1 MKQIKI
7 IGLILLIA
15 FGFNACQQD
24 DDVVFIASDTTEVS
38 FTNTFL
44 AEYIIS
50 AATAGNLGER
60 FTWNIPDAG
69 VPTNFT
75 FDLQY
80 SIAGDFSDATTLGS
94 TNGTEIAVTIGDLL
108 GIAAQLG
115 LDNDPETEA
124 PNEGEVDFRLR
135 SVIGVDGSESFTPN
149 QAMKLVWLEESDE
162 EMAVCE
168 YDQLFM
174 VGAGIKFA
182 GWSWDTPG
190 VLACT
195 GNGVYSGNVELQ
207 NNDGSDNNFR
217 FFTVETEWPSGRN
230 YPWYEDAGYTID
242 ENLVNANDDDSNFAF
257 VGTSGLYFLEID
269 DLNKTVTLGPPQ
281 ATGSCEF
288 DVLFGV
294 GAGLADAGWS
304 WDTPVQLF
312 CSGDS
317 VYTGWVNFDAD
328 GDANFRWFTANT
340 EWPSGRNYPY
350 YEDAGYTIDEDLI
363 NNMDDDDNF
372 KYIGET
378 GARFVTIDDL
388 NKVISLD

>member
-24 DDVVFIASDTTEVS
+24 DDVVFIASDTTEIS

-44 AEYIIS
+44 AEYVIS

-60 FTWNIPDAG
+60 FTWNMPDAG

-80 SIAGDFSDATTLGS
+80 SIIGDFSDATTLGS

-108 GIAAQLG
+108 GIANLLG
-115 LDNDPETEA
+115 MDNDPLTEA
-124 PNEGEVDFRLR
+124 PNTGEVTFRLR
-135 SVIGVDGSESFTPN
+135 SVIGVDGSESFTPA
-149 QAMKLVWLEESDE
+149 QTITLVWLEETDE
-162 EMAVCE
+162 EMAVCDF
-168 YDQLFM
+168 DQLFM

-190 VLACT
+190 VLPCS
-195 GNGVYSGNVELQ
+195 GNGVYSANVELQ

-217 FFTVETEWPSGRN
+217 FFTADNNWDSGQN
-230 YPWYEDAGYTID
+230 FPFYADAGYTID
-242 ENLVNANDDDSNFAF
+242 ENLVNANDNDSNFAF

-269 DLNKTVTLGPPQ
+269 DINKTITLGPPE
-281 ATGSCEF
+281 ATGMCEV
-288 DVLFGV
+288 DVLYGV
-294 GAGLADAGWS
+294 GAGLPDAGWS
-304 WDTPVQLF
+304 WDTPVQLY

-317 VYTGWVNFDAD
+317 VYSGWVNFTAD
-328 GDANFRWFTANT
+328 GDANFRWFTADNN
-340 EWPSGRNYPY
+340 WDSGRNYPWY
-350 YEDAGYTIDEDLI
+350 VDAGYTIDEDLT
-363 NNMDDDDNF
+363 NAEDNDSNF
-372 KYIGET
+372 KYIGVS